1 MKIHGDEGAYLS
13 SLPNPLK
20 NLFFNTT
27 PDFIAQND
35 QHLQVQVCFQLP
47 FIATT
52 IAKIGR

>member
-1 MKIHGDEGAYLS
+1 MKIHGDEEAYLS
-13 SLPNPLK
+13 FLPDPLK